1 MEGLVIKDISKTWAD
16 GRVVLDH
23 IDLEIGEDEF
33 LVLLGPSGCGK
44 STLLRVI
51 SGLSDPDEGE
61 IFLCG
66 ERITEK
72 EPAGRRIGMVF
83 QNYALFPH
91 RTIGRNLSFPL
102 ETAHTGRA
110 ERKKIIHEVANM
122 LAIGDIIKRQPAQVS
137 GGERQRAAIGR
148 AMVRPAD
155 LYLFD
160 EPLSNLDESRRI
172 ALRQEIVRLHK
183 ELKKPFLFVT
193 HDHIDALSMGTKLAV
208 MEEGRLVQIGTPQ
221 EVYSAPVNQFVAGF
235 VGTPRMNLME
245 VPLVVREG
253 KPCCSLF
260 GAEWEV
266 PPGQTAKI
274 TVGIRPEELFPE
286 PSGIPEADRLGLK
299 GRLIRYEICGGRIL
313 LYLKN
318 EDQVYEDRAYED
330 QVLRALVPADIRA
343 RVNET
348 VTVWADRRRC
358 HYFDERG
365 VRFCRV
371 PD

>member
-1 MEGLVIKDISKTWAD
+1 MKGLVIKDISKTWAD

-23 IDLEIGEDEF
+23 IDLEIGEDEL

-51 SGLSDPDEGE
+51 SGLTDPDSGE
-61 IFLCG
+61 IYLDG
-66 ERITEK
+66 ENITER
-72 EPAGRRIGMVF
+72 EPADRRIGMVF

-102 ETAHTGRA
+102 ETAHVGRA
-110 ERKKIIHEVANM
+110 ERKRIIQEVSEK
-122 LAIGDIIKRQPAQVS
+122 LAIGDILKRQPAQVS
-137 GGERQRAAIGR
+137 GGERQRTAIGR
-148 AMVRPAD
+148 AMVRPGD

-160 EPLSNLDESRRI
+160 EPLSNLDENRRI
-172 ALRQEIVRLHK
+172 DLRQEIVRLQK
-183 ELKKPFLFVT
+183 ELKKPFLYVT
-193 HDHIDALSMGTKLAV
+193 HDHIDALSMGTKMAV

-235 VGTPRMNLME
+235 VGSPRMNLME
-245 VPLVVREG
+245 VPLVMRDG
-253 KPCCSLF
+253 KPCCRLF
-260 GAEWEV
+260 GAEWEA
-266 PPGQTAKI
+266 PSGQASKI

-286 PSGIPEADRLGLK
+286 PSGIPEADRLGLT
-299 GRLIRYEICGGRIL
+299 GRLIRYEISGGRIL
-313 LYLKN
+313 MYLKN
-318 EDQVYEDRAYED
+318 EDPIYKD
-330 QVLRALVPADIRA
+330 QVLRALVPASIRA

-365 VRFCRV
+365 ARICVFKK
-371 PD
+371 